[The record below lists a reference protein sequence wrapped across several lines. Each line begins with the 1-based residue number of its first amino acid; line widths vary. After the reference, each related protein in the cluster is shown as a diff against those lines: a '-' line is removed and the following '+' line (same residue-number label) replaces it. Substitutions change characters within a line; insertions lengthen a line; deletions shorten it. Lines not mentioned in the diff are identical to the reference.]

1 MFCHKNYPSA
11 KAEQRYQHRKQR
23 KKRTI
28 NVQTEAF
35 RYITLHKYIHTIL
48 STLMRASYNGNT
60 LAYPVKDARFES
72 RLPAPNI
79 KATHRVAFFVSKKY
93 SSVINTPSNLYFKDA
108 SVTRQPLAFNR
119 FCSMSNQCRSIVQK
133 K

>member
-1 MFCHKNYPSA
+1 
-11 KAEQRYQHRKQR
+11 
-23 KKRTI
+23 
-28 NVQTEAF
+28 
-35 RYITLHKYIHTIL
+35 
-48 STLMRASYNGNT
+48 
-60 LAYPVKDARFES
+60 
-72 RLPAPNI
+72 
-79 KATHRVAFFVSKKY
+79 VAFFVSKKY